1 MATIKIQEKR
11 EVGQRP
17 ILPLTEPSRKDHRLS
32 LRLKVALLL
41 AVLSAVSPVAILSFF
56 QADAARD
63 AMNLAI
69 EQRLTASASV
79 IALQQ
84 RAPIMMAQRIL
95 ETMAGDDHFT
105 TPQAD
110 CADRFS
116 AALKDRTPIISFASW
131 NGQGRLICA
140 STSSKPE
147 AIAAHRFWWNRVRTE
162 NGFFLTPPT
171 MGQIIHRPV
180 LLAVMP
186 GAEANGSKGALTAA
200 LDLTWIQHSLAKTRL
215 SQGAVIG
222 IADASGRVLTS
233 SGPTGFSKIVI
244 SADDQRVRSISST
257 QQSGSWLY
265 AALPLYGRELF
276 IFFAEPERALFST
289 SREQFWISLI
299 LPIGAIL
306 LSCLAVWIALDRF
319 VLRWLR
325 HAGHRTRMLADGDY
339 RLYPHDFAD
348 APFELRRLGENLDH
362 MAAAIAQRDLALRR
376 ALLDKSAMAREV
388 NHRVKNNLQMINS
401 LVSLQAAR
409 LSEPVAKRLMLKT
422 GLRVSALALVHRLI
436 YELDGSERG
445 LVDTEQLFREL
456 CAQLEGSFLG
466 SPHVEVRCQSQAGS
480 ISGDQAVAAALV
492 VVEAVTNAFQHG
504 FPNGTSGSIDVS
516 LKAEGRNAWLRIQD
530 NGVGSLD
537 TAESQGM
544 GHDMMQ
550 ALAEQLG
557 GQIEISET
565 HRGGRTVGV
574 KFRMSR
580 TVLI

>member
-1 MATIKIQEKR
+1 M
-11 EVGQRP
+11 
-17 ILPLTEPSRKDHRLS
+17 
-32 LRLKVALLL
+32 RLKAALLL
-41 AVLSAVSPVAILSFF
+41 AVLSAVLPVAILSFF
-56 QADAARD
+56 QANAARD

-79 IALQQ
+79 VALQQ
-84 RAPIMMAQRIL
+84 RDPIMMARRIL

-116 AALKDRTPIISFASW
+116 AALKDRMPIISFASW
-131 NGQGRLICA
+131 NGEGRLICV
-140 STSSKPE
+140 SKSPE
-147 AIAAHRFWWNRVRTE
+147 PAAISAHRFWWRRVQIE
-162 NGFFLTPPT
+162 NGFFLTPP
-171 MGQIIHRPV
+171 MIGQIIHRPV

-186 GAEANGSKGALTAA
+186 RIDAKGSKGALTAA
-200 LDLTWIQHSLAKTRL
+200 LDLTWIQQSLAKARL
-215 SQGAVIG
+215 SDGGVIG
-222 IADASGRVLTS
+222 IADAGGRVLTS

-244 SADDQRVRSISST
+244 SGDDRRVRSIST
-257 QQSGSWLY
+257 AQDAGTWLY
-265 AALPLYGRELF
+265 AALPLYGRDLF
-276 IFFAEPERALFST
+276 IFFAEPERQLFST
-289 SREQFWISLI
+289 SREQFWSSLI

-339 RLYPHDFAD
+339 RPSPHDFAD
-348 APFELRRLGENLDH
+348 APFELRRLGENLDD
-362 MAAAIAQRDLALRR
+362 MATAIAQRDLALRR

-388 NHRVKNNLQMINS
+388 NHRVKNNLQMITS
-401 LVSLQAAR
+401 LVSLQATR
-409 LSEPVAKRLMLKT
+409 LTEPFAKRLMLKT

-445 LVDTEQLFREL
+445 LVDTERLFREL
-456 CAQLEGSFLG
+456 CAQLEGSVFE
-466 SPHVEVRCQSQAGS
+466 SPNVEVRCQSQAGS
-480 ISGDQAVAAALV
+480 ISGDQAVAAALI

-504 FPNGTSGSIDVS
+504 FPNGPSGDIDVS
-516 LKAEGRNAWLRIQD
+516 LTTEGRDAWLTIRD
-530 NGVGSLD
+530 NGVGALD
-537 TAESQGM
+537 TPEASGM

-557 GQIEISET
+557 GQIDISET
-565 HRGGRTVGV
+565 QGGGRTVSV

>member
-1 MATIKIQEKR
+1 M
-11 EVGQRP
+11 
-17 ILPLTEPSRKDHRLS
+17 
-32 LRLKVALLL
+32 RLKVALLL

-339 RLYPHDFAD
+339 RLYPHDFAN

-516 LKAEGRNAWLRIQD
+516 LKAEGRHAWLRIQD

-565 HRGGRTVGV
+565 PGGGRTVGV

>member
-1 MATIKIQEKR
+1 MIMIQEQR
-11 EVGQRP
+11 AVGQRS
-17 ILPLTEPSRKDHRLS
+17 ILPLTEARFKSRRRG
-32 LRLKVALLL
+32 LRLNAALLL
-41 AVLSAVSPVAILSFF
+41 AILSAVLPVAILSFF
-56 QADAARD
+56 KADAARD

-79 IALQQ
+79 VALQQ
-84 RAPIMMAQRIL
+84 RDPIMMARRIL
-95 ETMAGDDHFT
+95 ETMAGDEHFT
-105 TPQAD
+105 APQAD

-116 AALKDRTPIISFASW
+116 AALKDRMPIISFASW

-140 STSSKPE
+140 SKSVGP
-147 AIAAHRFWWNRVRTE
+147 AALSAHKLWWRRVQSE
-162 NGFFLTPPT
+162 QGFFITPPM
-171 MGQIIHRPV
+171 MGQIIPRPV
-180 LLAVMP
+180 LLAVLP
-186 GAEANGSKGALTAA
+186 RPEANGSKGALTAA
-200 LDLTWIQHSLAKTRL
+200 LDLTWIQHSLAKARL
-215 SQGAVIG
+215 SDGVIIG

-244 SADDQRVRSISST
+244 SPDGRRVQSISSAQDAGT
-257 QQSGSWLY
+257 WLY
-265 AALPLYGRELF
+265 AAMPLYGRELY
-276 IFFAEPERALFST
+276 IFFAEPERQLFST
-289 SREQFWISLI
+289 SREQFWFSLI

-306 LSCLAVWIALDRF
+306 LNCLAVWIALDRF

-362 MAAAIAQRDLALRR
+362 MAAAIAERDRALRR

-388 NHRVKNNLQMINS
+388 NHRVKNNLQMITS

-409 LSEPVAKRLMLKT
+409 LTEPFAKRLMLKT

-466 SPHVEVRCQSQAGS
+466 SPNVEVRCQSQAGS

-504 FPNGTSGSIDVS
+504 FPDGTFGSIDVS
-516 LKAEGRNAWLRIQD
+516 LTAEGRNAWLKIRD

-537 TAESQGM
+537 KAASPGM

-565 HRGGRTVGV
+565 QGGGRTVGV

>member
-1 MATIKIQEKR
+1 MIMIQEQR
-11 EVGQRP
+11 AVGQRS
-17 ILPLTEPSRKDHRLS
+17 ILPLTEARFKSRRRG
-32 LRLKVALLL
+32 LRLNAALLL
-41 AVLSAVSPVAILSFF
+41 AILSAVLPVAILSFF
-56 QADAARD
+56 KADAARD

-79 IALQQ
+79 VALQQ
-84 RAPIMMAQRIL
+84 RDPIMMARRIL
-95 ETMAGDDHFT
+95 ETMAGDEHFT
-105 TPQAD
+105 APQAD

-116 AALKDRTPIISFASW
+116 AALKDRMPIISFASW

-140 STSSKPE
+140 SKSVGP
-147 AIAAHRFWWNRVRTE
+147 AALSAHKLWWRRVQSE
-162 NGFFLTPPT
+162 QGFFITPPM
-171 MGQIIHRPV
+171 MGQIIPRPV
-180 LLAVMP
+180 LLAVLP
-186 GAEANGSKGALTAA
+186 RPEANGSKGALTAA
-200 LDLTWIQHSLAKTRL
+200 LDLTWIQHSLAKARL
-215 SQGAVIG
+215 SDGVIIG

-244 SADDQRVRSISST
+244 SPDGRRVQSISSAQDAGT
-257 QQSGSWLY
+257 WLY
-265 AALPLYGRELF
+265 AAMPLYGRELY
-276 IFFAEPERALFST
+276 IFFAEPERQLFST
-289 SREQFWISLI
+289 SREQFWFSLI

-306 LSCLAVWIALDRF
+306 LNCLAVWIALDRF

-325 HAGHRTRMLADGDY
+325 HAGHRTRMLADGEY

-362 MAAAIAQRDLALRR
+362 MAAAIAERDRALRR

-388 NHRVKNNLQMINS
+388 NHRVKNNLQMITS

-409 LSEPVAKRLMLKT
+409 LTEPFAKRLMLKT

-466 SPHVEVRCQSQAGS
+466 SPNVEVRCQSQAGS

-504 FPNGTSGSIDVS
+504 FPDGTFGSIDVS
-516 LKAEGRNAWLRIQD
+516 LTAEGRNAWLKIRD

-537 TAESQGM
+537 KAASPGM

-565 HRGGRTVGV
+565 QGGGRTVGV
-574 KFRMSR
+574 QFRMSR

>member
-1 MATIKIQEKR
+1 MITIQEQR
-11 EVGQRP
+11 AVGQRP
-17 ILPLTEPSRKDHRLS
+17 ILPLTEARFKSNRRG
-32 LRLKVALLL
+32 LRLNAALLL
-41 AVLSAVSPVAILSFF
+41 AILSAVLPVAILSFF

-79 IALQQ
+79 VALQQ
-84 RAPIMMAQRIL
+84 RDPIMMARRIL
-95 ETMAGDDHFT
+95 ETMAGDEHFT
-105 TPQAD
+105 APQAD

-116 AALKDRTPIISFASW
+116 AALKDRMPIISFASW

-140 STSSKPE
+140 STSPGPA
-147 AIAAHRFWWNRVRTE
+147 AISAHKLWWRRVQNE
-162 NGFFLTPPT
+162 QGFFIIPPT
-171 MGQIIHRPV
+171 IGQIIPRPV

-186 GAEANGSKGALTAA
+186 RPEANGSKGALTAA
-200 LDLTWIQHSLAKTRL
+200 LDLTWIQHSLAKARL
-215 SQGAVIG
+215 SDGVIIG
-222 IADASGRVLTS
+222 ITDTSGRVLTS
-233 SGPTGFSKIVI
+233 TGPTGFSKIVI
-244 SADDQRVRSISST
+244 SADGRRVQSISSAQDAGT
-257 QQSGSWLY
+257 WLY
-265 AALPLYGRELF
+265 SAMPLYGRELYV
-276 IFFAEPERALFST
+276 FFAEPERQLFST
-289 SREQFWISLI
+289 SREQFWFSLI

-339 RLYPHDFAD
+339 RLYPHDFAE
-348 APFELRRLGENLDH
+348 APLELRRLGENLDH
-362 MAAAIAQRDLALRR
+362 MAAAIAERDRALRR

-388 NHRVKNNLQMINS
+388 NHRVKNNLQMITS

-409 LSEPVAKRLMLKT
+409 LTEPFSKRLMLKT
-422 GLRVSALALVHRLI
+422 GLRVGALALVHRLI

-445 LVDTEQLFREL
+445 LVDTERLFREL

-466 SPHVEVRCQSQAGS
+466 SPNVEIRCESQAGS
-480 ISGDQAVAAALV
+480 ISGDQAVAAALI

-504 FPNGTSGSIDVS
+504 FPNGPSGTIDVS
-516 LKAEGRNAWLRIQD
+516 LTTQGRDACLMIRD

-537 TAESQGM
+537 IAEAPGM
-544 GHDMMQ
+544 GHDMMH

-565 HRGGRTVGV
+565 QGGGLTVWV